1 MKVKLTQTMIAS
13 IPIPEKRTDYRDSA
27 VQGLTLR
34 VEPSGRKS
42 WYLDYKF
49 DGRRRWWFIGRA
61 AYISLSDARRE
72 AHAFLG
78 ILAKGKDPL
87 AVPEPELTCGLL
99 REKYYAP
106 WVLENRKS
114 GGETVKGLKR
124 YFSRFDERP
133 AASLTVGDMELW
145 RREMRET
152 RKLKAATLNRAA
164 TYLTA
169 MLNWAV
175 KRKLISANPLEELD
189 HLKETDS
196 KKSWRFL
203 SKEEIAVLKEALR
216 ARDAAVRAGAVP
228 CIYAEPM
235 GGAFADPLEP
245 MALVSLNTGVRWGTL
260 VSLRWRNIDLA
271 HGTLYID
278 ADSTKAEAAQ
288 TLPLNSSAMDVLK
301 KWREEAPDAAHAALV
316 FPAPMGGMF
325 YNVNKAWYRLLADSG
340 LGHLRWHDLRHTFA
354 SQLVI
359 AGIPLNTVRELLGH
373 KNIKTTLRYAHLA
386 PQGLRAAVEC
396 I

>member
-1 MKVKLTQTMIAS
+1 MKVKLTQGMIAS
-13 IPIPEKRTDYRDSA
+13 LPAPEKRTDYRDSV

-72 AHAFLG
+72 AQAFLG

-87 AVPEPELTCGLL
+87 AVPEPEMTCGLL

-106 WVLENRKS
+106 WVMENRKS

-145 RREMRET
+145 RREMREA

-203 SKEEIAVLKEALR
+203 SKDEISVLKEALR
-216 ARDAAVRAGAVP
+216 VRDAAVRAGAVP

-245 MALVSLNTGVRWGTL
+245 MVLVSLNTGVRWGTL
-260 VSLRWRNIDLA
+260 VSLRWRNVDLA

-301 KWREEAPDAAHAALV
+301 KWREEAPDAAPAALV

-340 LGHLRWHDLRHTFA
+340 LGRLRWHDLRHTFA

>member
-72 AHAFLG
+72 AQAFLG

-87 AVPEPELTCGLL
+87 AVPEPEMTCGLL

-106 WVLENRKS
+106 WVIENRKS

-124 YFSRFDERP
+124 YFSRFDERS

-260 VSLRWRNIDLA
+260 VSLRWRNVDLA

-301 KWREEAPDAAHAALV
+301 KWHEEAPDAAPAALV

>member
-72 AHAFLG
+72 AQAFLG

-106 WVLENRKS
+106 WVIENRKS

-260 VSLRWRNIDLA
+260 VSLRWRNVDLA

-301 KWREEAPDAAHAALV
+301 KWREEAPDAAPAALV

-325 YNVNKAWYRLLADSG
+325 YNVNKAWYRLLADSD

>member
-106 WVLENRKS
+106 WVIENRKS

-124 YFSRFDERP
+124 YFSRFDERS

-260 VSLRWRNIDLA
+260 VSLRWRNVDLA

-301 KWREEAPDAAHAALV
+301 KWREEAPDAAPAALV

>member
-106 WVLENRKS
+106 WVIENRKS
-114 GGETVKGLKR
+114 GEETVKGLKR
-124 YFSRFDERP
+124 YFARFDDRP
-133 AASLTVGDMELW
+133 ACSLTLGDMELW

-260 VSLRWRNIDLA
+260 VSLRWRNVDLA

-301 KWREEAPDAAHAALV
+301 KWREEAPDAAPAALV

>member
-72 AHAFLG
+72 AQAFLG

-87 AVPEPELTCGLL
+87 AVPEPEMTCGLL

-106 WVLENRKS
+106 WVIENRKS

-203 SKEEIAVLKEALR
+203 SKGEIAVLKEALR

-301 KWREEAPDAAHAALV
+301 KWREEAPDAAPAALV

>member
-72 AHAFLG
+72 AQAFLG

-87 AVPEPELTCGLL
+87 AVPEPEMTCGLL

-106 WVLENRKS
+106 WVIENRKS

-145 RREMRET
+145 RREMREM

-301 KWREEAPDAAHAALV
+301 KWREEAPDAAPAALV

>member
-1 MKVKLTQTMIAS
+1 MKVKLTQGMIS
-13 IPIPEKRTDYRDSA
+13 SLPVPEKRTDYRDS
-27 VQGLTLR
+27 VIQRLTLR
-34 VEPSGRKS
+34 VEPSGKKS

-49 DGRRRWWFIGRA
+49 DGKRKWWFIGHA
-61 AYISLSDARRE
+61 EYISLAEARRE
-72 AHAFLG
+72 AQAFLG

-106 WVLENRKS
+106 WVVENRKS
-114 GGETVKGLKR
+114 GEETVKGLKR
-124 YFSRFDERP
+124 YFARFDDRP
-133 AASLTVGDMELW
+133 ACSLTLGDMELW

-175 KRKLISANPLEELD
+175 KRKLISSNPLEELD

-203 SKEEIAVLKEALR
+203 SKDEIAVLKEALR
-216 ARDAAVRAGAVP
+216 ARDEAVRSGAQP
-228 CIYAEPM
+228 CIYAEPL

-245 MALVSLNTGVRWGTL
+245 MVLVSLNTGVRWGTL
-260 VSLRWRNIDLA
+260 VTLRWRNIDLV
-271 HGTLYID
+271 HGTMYIE
-278 ADSTKAEAAQ
+278 AGGTKSETAQ
-288 TLPLNSSAMDVLK
+288 TLPLNSAALDALK
-301 KWREEAPDAAHAALV
+301 KWRDEAPEAAPVSLV

>member
-13 IPIPEKRTDYRDSA
+13 IPIPEKRTDYRDSV

-72 AHAFLG
+72 AQAFLG

-87 AVPEPELTCGLL
+87 AVPEPEMTCGLL

-106 WVLENRKS
+106 WVIENRKS

-203 SKEEIAVLKEALR
+203 SKEEIAMLKEALR

-245 MALVSLNTGVRWGTL
+245 MVLVSLNTGVRWGTL
-260 VSLRWRNIDLA
+260 VSLRWRNVDLA
-271 HGTLYID
+271 NGTLYID

-288 TLPLNSSAMDVLK
+288 MLPLNSSAMDVLK
-301 KWREEAPDAAHAALV
+301 KWREEAPDAAPAALV
-316 FPAPMGGMF
+316 FPAPMGGVF

>member
-13 IPIPEKRTDYRDSA
+13 IPIPEKRTDYRDSV

-72 AHAFLG
+72 AQAFLG

-87 AVPEPELTCGLL
+87 AVPEPEMTCGML

-106 WVLENRKS
+106 WVIENRKS

-216 ARDAAVRAGAVP
+216 ARDAAVRAGGVP

-235 GGAFADPLEP
+235 GGVFADPLEP
-245 MALVSLNTGVRWGTL
+245 MVLVSLNTGVRWGTL
-260 VSLRWRNIDLA
+260 VSLRWRNVDLA

-288 TLPLNSSAMDVLK
+288 TLPLNSSATDALK
-301 KWREEAPDAAHAALV
+301 KWREEAPDAAPAALV

>member
-1 MKVKLTQTMIAS
+1 MKVKLTQGMIAS
-13 IPIPEKRTDYRDSA
+13 LSAPEKRMDYRDSV
-27 VQGLTLR
+27 VQGFVLR

-49 DGRRRWWFIGRA
+49 EGKRKWWFIGHA
-61 AYISLSDARRE
+61 EYVSLSEARRE
-72 AHAFLG
+72 AQAFLG
-78 ILAKGKDPL
+78 ILAKGEDPL

-106 WVLENRKS
+106 WVIENRKS
-114 GGETVKGLKR
+114 GEETVKGLKR
-124 YFSRFDERP
+124 YFTRFDDRP
-133 AASLTVGDMELW
+133 AGSLTLGDMELW
-145 RREMRET
+145 RREMREK

-203 SKEEIAVLKEALR
+203 SKDEISVLKEALR
-216 ARDAAVRAGAVP
+216 VRDAAVRAKAQP
-228 CIYAEPM
+228 CIYAEPL

-245 MALVSLNTGVRWGTL
+245 MVLVSLNTGVRWGTL
-260 VSLRWRNIDLA
+260 VTLMWRNIDLV
-271 HGTLYID
+271 HGTMYIE
-278 ADSTKAEAAQ
+278 AGGTKSETAQ
-288 TLPLNSSAMDVLK
+288 TLPLNSVALDALK
-301 KWREEAPDAAHAALV
+301 KWRDEAPEAAHVSLV

>member
-1 MKVKLTQTMIAS
+1 MFRS
-13 IPIPEKRTDYRDSA
+13 
-27 VQGLTLR
+27 
-34 VEPSGRKS
+34 
-42 WYLDYKF
+42 
-49 DGRRRWWFIGRA
+49 RRRG
-61 AYISLSDARRE
+61 ARRRL
-72 AHAFLG
+72 F
-78 ILAKGKDPL
+78 I
-87 AVPEPELTCGLL
+87 
-99 REKYYAP
+99 
-106 WVLENRKS
+106 ENRKS
-114 GGETVKGLKR
+114 GEETVKGLKR
-124 YFSRFDERP
+124 YFTRFDDRP
-133 AASLTVGDMELW
+133 AGSLTLGDMELW
-145 RREMRET
+145 RREMREK

-203 SKEEIAVLKEALR
+203 SKDEISVLKEALR
-216 ARDAAVRAGAVP
+216 VRDAAVRAKAQP
-228 CIYAEPM
+228 CIYAEPL

-245 MALVSLNTGVRWGTL
+245 MVLVSLNTGVRWGTL
-260 VSLRWRNIDLA
+260 VTLMWRNIDLV
-271 HGTLYID
+271 HGTMYIE
-278 ADSTKAEAAQ
+278 AGGTKSETAQ
-288 TLPLNSSAMDVLK
+288 TLPLNSAALDTLR
-301 KWREEAPDAAHAALV
+301 KWRDEMPEAGPVSLV

>member
-1 MKVKLTQTMIAS
+1 MKVKFTQTMIAS
-13 IPIPEKRTDYRDSA
+13 IPVPEKRTDYRDNV

-34 VEPSGRKS
+34 AEPSGRKS

-49 DGRRRWWFIGRA
+49 DGRRRWWFIGHA
-61 AYISLSDARRE
+61 AYISLAEARRE
-72 AHAFLG
+72 AQAFLG

-99 REKYYAP
+99 REEYYAP
-106 WVLENRKS
+106 WVIENRKS

-124 YFSRFDERP
+124 YFTRFDERP

-175 KRKLISANPLEELD
+175 RRKLISANPLEELD

-196 KKSWRFL
+196 RKSWRFL
-203 SKEEIAVLKEALR
+203 SKDEIAVLKEALR
-216 ARDAAVRAGAVP
+216 ARDAAVRARAVP

-245 MALVSLNTGVRWGTL
+245 MALVALNTGVRWGTL
-260 VSLRWRNIDLA
+260 VSLRWLNVDLA

-288 TLPLNSSAMDVLK
+288 TLPLNSSALDVLK
-301 KWREEAPDAAHAALV
+301 KWRGEAPGAAPVSLV
-316 FPAPMGGMF
+316 FPAPAGGMF

>member
-13 IPIPEKRTDYRDSA
+13 IPIHEKRTDYRDS
-27 VQGLTLR
+27 VVPGLTLR

-72 AHAFLG
+72 AQAFLG

-106 WVLENRKS
+106 WVIENRKS

-124 YFSRFDERP
+124 YFMRFDDRP
-133 AASLTVGDMELW
+133 AGSLTLGDMELW
-145 RREMRET
+145 RREMREK

-203 SKEEIAVLKEALR
+203 SKEEISVLKDALR
-216 ARDAAVRAGAVP
+216 ARDAAVRAKAQP
-228 CIYAEPM
+228 CIYAEPL

-245 MALVSLNTGVRWGTL
+245 MVLVSLNTGVRWGTL
-260 VSLRWRNIDLA
+260 VTLMWRNIDLV
-271 HGTLYID
+271 HGTMYIE
-278 ADSTKAEAAQ
+278 AGGTKSETAQ
-288 TLPLNSSAMDVLK
+288 TLPLNSAALDTLK
-301 KWREEAPDAAHAALV
+301 KWRDEMPEAGPVSLV

>member
-13 IPIPEKRTDYRDSA
+13 IPIPEKRTDYRDSV

-72 AHAFLG
+72 AQAFLG

-87 AVPEPELTCGLL
+87 VVPEPELTCGLL

-106 WVLENRKS
+106 WVIENRKS

-316 FPAPMGGMF
+316 FPAPMGGVF

>member
-1 MKVKLTQTMIAS
+1 MKVKFTQTMIAS
-13 IPIPEKRTDYRDSA
+13 IPVPEKRTDYRDNV

-34 VEPSGRKS
+34 AEPSGRKS

-49 DGRRRWWFIGRA
+49 DGRRRWWFIGHA
-61 AYISLSDARRE
+61 AYISLSEARRE
-72 AHAFLG
+72 AQAFLG

-99 REKYYAP
+99 REEYYAP
-106 WVLENRKS
+106 WVIENRKS

-124 YFSRFDERP
+124 YFTRFDERP

-175 KRKLISANPLEELD
+175 RRKLISANPLEELD

-196 KKSWRFL
+196 RKSWRFL
-203 SKEEIAVLKEALR
+203 SKDEIAVLKEALR
-216 ARDAAVRAGAVP
+216 ARDAAVRARAVP

-245 MALVSLNTGVRWGTL
+245 MALVALNTGVRWGTL
-260 VSLRWRNIDLA
+260 VSLRWLNVDLA

-288 TLPLNSSAMDVLK
+288 TLPLNSSALDVLK
-301 KWREEAPDAAHAALV
+301 KWRGEAPEAAPVSLV
-316 FPAPMGGMF
+316 FPAPAGGMF

>member
-1 MKVKLTQTMIAS
+1 VKVKFTQTMIAS
-13 IPIPEKRTDYRDSA
+13 IPVPEKRTDYRDNV

-34 VEPSGRKS
+34 AEPSGRKS

-49 DGRRRWWFIGRA
+49 DGRRRWWFIGHA
-61 AYISLSDARRE
+61 AYISLAEARRE
-72 AHAFLG
+72 AQAFLG

-99 REKYYAP
+99 REEYYAP
-106 WVLENRKS
+106 WVIENRKS

-124 YFSRFDERP
+124 YFTRFDERP

-175 KRKLISANPLEELD
+175 RRKLISANPLEELD

-196 KKSWRFL
+196 RKSWRFL
-203 SKEEIAVLKEALR
+203 SKDEIAVLKEALR

-245 MALVSLNTGVRWGTL
+245 MALVALNTGVRWGTL
-260 VSLRWRNIDLA
+260 VSLRWRNVDLA

-288 TLPLNSSAMDVLK
+288 TLPLNSSALDVLK
-301 KWREEAPDAAHAALV
+301 KWCEEAPGAAPVSLV
-316 FPAPMGGMF
+316 FPAPTGGMF

>member
-1 MKVKLTQTMIAS
+1 MKVKLTQGMIS
-13 IPIPEKRTDYRDSA
+13 SLPIPEKRTDYRDSA

-72 AHAFLG
+72 AQAFLG

-106 WVLENRKS
+106 WVIENRKS

-124 YFSRFDERP
+124 YFTRFDERP

-216 ARDAAVRAGAVP
+216 ERDAAVRAGAVP

-288 TLPLNSSAMDVLK
+288 MLPLNSSATDVLK
-301 KWREEAPDAAHAALV
+301 KWREEAPDAAPAALV

-325 YNVNKAWYRLLADSG
+325 HNVNKAWYRLLADSG

>member
-13 IPIPEKRTDYRDSA
+13 IPIPEKRTDYRDSV

-72 AHAFLG
+72 AQAFLG

-87 AVPEPELTCGLL
+87 AVPEPEMTCGLL

-106 WVLENRKS
+106 WVMENRKS

-145 RREMRET
+145 RREMREA

-260 VSLRWRNIDLA
+260 VSLRWRNVDLA

-301 KWREEAPDAAHAALV
+301 KWREEAPDAAPAALV

-340 LGHLRWHDLRHTFA
+340 LGRLRWHDLRHTFA

>member
-72 AHAFLG
+72 AQAFLG

-87 AVPEPELTCGLL
+87 AVPEPELMCGLL
-99 REKYYAP
+99 RDKYYAP
-106 WVLENRKS
+106 WVIENRKS

-260 VSLRWRNIDLA
+260 VSLRWRNVDLA
-271 HGTLYID
+271 HGTPYID

-301 KWREEAPDAAHAALV
+301 KWREEAPDAAPAALV

>member
-1 MKVKLTQTMIAS
+1 MKVKFTQTMIAS
-13 IPIPEKRTDYRDSA
+13 IPVPEKRTDYRDNV

-34 VEPSGRKS
+34 AEPSGRKS

-49 DGRRRWWFIGRA
+49 DGRRRWWFIGHA
-61 AYISLSDARRE
+61 AYISLAEARRE
-72 AHAFLG
+72 AQAFLG

-99 REKYYAP
+99 REEYYAP
-106 WVLENRKS
+106 WVIENRKS

-124 YFSRFDERP
+124 YFTRFDERP

-175 KRKLISANPLEELD
+175 RRKLISANPLEELD
-189 HLKETDS
+189 NLKETDS
-196 KKSWRFL
+196 RKSWRFL
-203 SKEEIAVLKEALR
+203 SKDEIAVLKEALR

-245 MALVSLNTGVRWGTL
+245 MALVALNTGVRWGTL
-260 VSLRWRNIDLA
+260 VSLRWLNVDLA

-288 TLPLNSSAMDVLK
+288 TLPLNSSALDVLK
-301 KWREEAPDAAHAALV
+301 KWREEAPDAAPVSLV
-316 FPAPMGGMF
+316 FPAPAGGMF

>member
-13 IPIPEKRTDYRDSA
+13 IPIPEKRTDYRDSV

-49 DGRRRWWFIGRA
+49 DRRRRWWFIGRA

-72 AHAFLG
+72 AQAFLG

-87 AVPEPELTCGLL
+87 AVPEPEMTCGLL
-99 REKYYAP
+99 RDKYYAP
-106 WVLENRKS
+106 WVIENRKS

-235 GGAFADPLEP
+235 GGVFADPLEP

-260 VSLRWRNIDLA
+260 VSLRWRNVDLA

-288 TLPLNSSAMDVLK
+288 TLPLNSSATDVLK
-301 KWREEAPDAAHAALV
+301 KWRAEAPDAAPAALV

-325 YNVNKAWYRLLADSG
+325 YNVNKAWYRLLTDSG

>member
-1 MKVKLTQTMIAS
+1 MKVKFTQTMIAS
-13 IPIPEKRTDYRDSA
+13 IPVPEKRTDYRDNV

-34 VEPSGRKS
+34 AEPSGRKS

-49 DGRRRWWFIGRA
+49 DGRRRWWFIGHA
-61 AYISLSDARRE
+61 AYISLAEARRE
-72 AHAFLG
+72 AQAFLG

-99 REKYYAP
+99 REEYYAP
-106 WVLENRKS
+106 WVIENRKS

-124 YFSRFDERP
+124 YFARFDERP

-175 KRKLISANPLEELD
+175 RRKLISANPLEELD

-196 KKSWRFL
+196 RKSWRFL
-203 SKEEIAVLKEALR
+203 SKDEIAALKEALR
-216 ARDAAVRAGAVP
+216 ARDAAVRARAVP

-245 MALVSLNTGVRWGTL
+245 MALVALNTGVRWGTL
-260 VSLRWRNIDLA
+260 VSLRWRNVDLA

-288 TLPLNSSAMDVLK
+288 TLPLNSSALDVLK
-301 KWREEAPDAAHAALV
+301 KWRGEAPGAAPVSLV
-316 FPAPMGGMF
+316 FPAPAGGMF

-396 I
+396 V

>member
-106 WVLENRKS
+106 WVIENRKS

-124 YFSRFDERP
+124 YFSRFDERS

-245 MALVSLNTGVRWGTL
+245 MVLVSLNTGVRWGTL
-260 VSLRWRNIDLA
+260 VSLRWRNVDLA

-301 KWREEAPDAAHAALV
+301 KWREEAPDAAPAALV

-325 YNVNKAWYRLLADSG
+325 YNVNKAWYRLLADSD

-354 SQLVI
+354 SQLVF
-359 AGIPLNTVRELLGH
+359 AGIPLITVRVLLGH

>member
-61 AYISLSDARRE
+61 AYISLSDVRRE
-72 AHAFLG
+72 AQAFLG

-87 AVPEPELTCGLL
+87 AVPEPEMTCGLL

-106 WVLENRKS
+106 WVIENRKS

-203 SKEEIAVLKEALR
+203 SKEEIALLKEALR

-245 MALVSLNTGVRWGTL
+245 MVLVSLNTGVRWGTL
-260 VSLRWRNIDLA
+260 VSLRWRNVDLA

-301 KWREEAPDAAHAALV
+301 KWREEAPDAAPAALV

>member
-13 IPIPEKRTDYRDSA
+13 IPVPEKRTDYRDNV

-34 VEPSGRKS
+34 AEPSGRKS

-49 DGRRRWWFIGRA
+49 DGRRRWWFIGHA
-61 AYISLSDARRE
+61 AYISLAEARRE
-72 AHAFLG
+72 AQAFLG

-99 REKYYAP
+99 REEYYAP
-106 WVLENRKS
+106 WVIENRKS

-124 YFSRFDERP
+124 YFTRFDERP

-175 KRKLISANPLEELD
+175 RRKLISANPLEELD

-196 KKSWRFL
+196 KKRWRFL
-203 SKEEIAVLKEALR
+203 SKDEIAALKEALR

-260 VSLRWRNIDLA
+260 VSLRWLNVDLA

-278 ADSTKAEAAQ
+278 ADSTKTEAAQ
-288 TLPLNSSAMDVLK
+288 TLPLNSSALDVLK
-301 KWREEAPDAAHAALV
+301 KWREEAPGVAPVSLV
-316 FPAPMGGMF
+316 FPAPAGGMF

>member
-61 AYISLSDARRE
+61 AYISLSDVRRE
-72 AHAFLG
+72 AQAFLG

-87 AVPEPELTCGLL
+87 AVPEPEMTCGLL

-106 WVLENRKS
+106 WVIENRKS

-203 SKEEIAVLKEALR
+203 SKEEISVLKEALR

-260 VSLRWRNIDLA
+260 VSLRWRNVDLA

-301 KWREEAPDAAHAALV
+301 KWREEAPDAAPAALV